1 MEADLIPLVRIVLV
15 PIVVLVLALVLV
27 RPKQSELLKPLFR
40 VAFVAEVAIPT
51 LERMTATLP
60 AVKLVG
66 KRVTS
71 IIVQAKIR
79 MLVFASRDFCNE

>member
-1 MEADLIPLVRIVLV
+1 MEVDLIPQVRIVLV
-15 PIVVLVLALVLV
+15 PIVVLALVLV

-51 LERMTATLP
+51 SERMTATLP

>member
-1 MEADLIPLVRIVLV
+1 MEVDLIPLVRIVLV
-15 PIVVLVLALVLV
+15 PIAVLALV
-27 RPKQSELLKPLFR
+27 RPKQSALLKPCFR

-51 LERMTATLP
+51 SERMTATLH

-71 IIVQAKIR
+71 IIAQVKIR
-79 MLVFASRDFCNE
+79 MLVFASRDFGNE